1 MTALVQNP
9 AHELSSRVL
18 RHGGA
23 CLRNA
28 PGQGVYLN
36 DESCDDH
43 TNAFTAPALI
53 GVKRKAGTSA
63 SEQFDTGN
71 AVDINVLYR
80 NRLDGRWREK
90 KTLLH
95 CWPPFVTGK
104 SCQKKILRKHAAQHF
119 ARLNKISRNTIRD
132 SVLALPSA
140 DRDRAVAVE
149 RNCSGPARP
158 FRASLLAF
166 KTLHA
171 NAPRL
176 LAESPVCRAS
186 LLMTINL
193 AWERSEMLDKCSKE
207 NVVSGSFISLKLMR
221 FARWLA
227 VLIAPWIEND

>member
-9 AHELSSRVL
+9 TYEPSSRVL
-18 RHGGA
+18 RHGSA

-28 PGQGVYLN
+28 PGQGVHLN

-43 TNAFTAPALI
+43 ANAFTAPSLI
-53 GVKRKAGTSA
+53 GVKRKAGAPA
-63 SEQFDTGN
+63 SEQFDAGN
-71 AVDINVLYR
+71 AVDINVLHR

-95 CWPPFVTGK
+95 GWPPFVTGK

-140 DRDRAVAVE
+140 DRDRAAAVE

-158 FRASLLAF
+158 LSGFIARFQDS
-166 KTLHA
+166 
-171 NAPRL
+171 PR
-176 LAESPVCRAS
+176 
-186 LLMTINL
+186 
-193 AWERSEMLDKCSKE
+193 ERTKALGGISG
-207 NVVSGSFISLKLMR
+207 VSR
-221 FARWLA
+221 FASHVDQFGMGAFRNA
-227 VLIAPWIEND
+227 GQVFQGKCCV